1 MPKYNAL
8 SVNPDKNVYSTLGAV
23 EGGIPKSGGFRPG
36 KYNAL
41 KNTIKS
47 VKERFDEPWVRF
59 RAGTDLIQ
67 QAHKEGRKLTPEEDK
82 FIAQSALDVGMG
94 AGTFIGIKGIAQMG
108 KTGVLKAAEK
118 LKASGVADTEIWRRL
133 GVTFKFP
140 DKLPRMEISDKAA
153 KLKDTASKAS
163 RVDEALE
170 APVLEAYPNLQASP
184 FSLTL
189 DQGTLGSFSPRA
201 GLKVSLRGE
210 NPTSTA
216 IHEIQHGVQKAEG
229 FAGGGGMKEFA
240 KTSES
245 LQAALTNP
253 FAKKVTAAYKAK
265 DIPAIKKL
273 KQENPEEFRKMGL
286 ALKTLGT
293 KNLLLAQEKVAAL
306 VGKTPYERY
315 RRLAGEAE
323 ARLTQSRLS
332 MTDAERRLAY
342 PPAGFDVPAHQQIIR
357 HR

>member
-8 SVNPDKNVYSTLGAV
+8 SVNPDKNVYSTLGAA
-23 EGGIPKSGGFRPG
+23 EGGTPKRGGLRPG
-36 KYNAL
+36 KYNML
-41 KNTIKS
+41 KKAASDYMDWRVGESQRVREIQDQAFR
-47 VKERFDEPWVRF
+47 ERR
-59 RAGTDLIQ
+59 Q
-67 QAHKEGRKLTPEEDK
+67 LTPEESK
-82 FIAQSALDVGMG
+82 FVGEHYLNLSMN
-94 AGTFIGIKGIAQMG
+94 AGTFIGAKGIAQMG
-108 KTGVLKAAEK
+108 KTEVLAAAEK
-118 LKASGVADTEIWRRL
+118 LKAAGVADTEIWRRL

-153 KLKDTASKAS
+153 KLKDMASKAS

-189 DQGTLGSFSPRA
+189 DQGTLGSFSPRS

-229 FAGGGGMKEFA
+229 FAGGGSLKEFA
-240 KTSES
+240 KKSEE

-253 FAKKVTAAYKAK
+253 LAKKVTAAYKAK

-273 KQENPEEFRKMGL
+273 KQENPEEFKKMTL

-306 VGKTPYERY
+306 AGKTPYEKY
-315 RRLAGEAE
+315 RSLAGEAE
-323 ARLTQSRLS
+323 ARLTQSRLK

-342 PPAGFDVPAHQQIIR
+342 PPAGFDIPAHQQIIR
-357 HR
+357 QR